1 MKVNGEVLAEDIR
14 KALSSDSTFFFTDLL
29 EHCSVLVNTEHEP
42 YFKLLNI
49 FSHGRYSNYL
59 ENAANL
65 PKLSET
71 ETTKLR
77 ILTILRMSINKRVLK
92 YSDMLSETGLNSS
105 RDLEQV
111 IIQSIQHNVLDCRID
126 EANEQVFVNQ
136 ISGYS
141 AESGEQ
147 QDYLLESLSRWS
159 ESCRTVTENMQTDV
173 DTATNKLKVNMQ
185 ETAEFSKSVEAAKAS
200 VKKEKPHREATSAKS
215 RKRLA

>member
-1 MKVNGEVLAEDIR
+1 MKVNGVVLVEDIR
-14 KALSSDSTFFFTDLL
+14 KALSSESTFFFNQLL
-29 EHCSVLVNTEHEP
+29 ENSNVLANTEHEP
-42 YFKLLNI
+42 YLKLLNI
-49 FSHGRYSNYL
+49 FSHGKYSNYL
-59 ENAANL
+59 DSAATL

-92 YSDMLSETGLNSS
+92 YSDMLAETGLNSS

-136 ISGYS
+136 ISGY
-141 AESGEQ
+141 AVTPEQ
-147 QDYLLESLSRWS
+147 QDYLLESLSNWS
-159 ESCRTVTENMQTDV
+159 ASCKTITQNMQTDV
-173 DTATNKLKVNMQ
+173 DTATNKLKINMQ
-185 ETAEFSKSVEAAKAS
+185 ETVEFQKSVEAAKAS
-200 VKKEKPHREATSAKS
+200 VKKEKPHREASSAKS